1 MPKPPP
7 ASTRNPA
14 FQSKLEPYGE
24 CRAKRWSYPRIAAA
38 LREEHGLS
46 AAPST
51 IFSFVKVR
59 AKRRH
64 LYALPP
70 SDDPRVIPSIQTN
83 PQAEEFFSP
92 PDPKPHENKRFMSCL
107 VIMGACFAYGWW
119 KLSRHYDQ
127 LVAAAFERILSVN
140 EKNQET
146 FTQLTKMNVPIRVVP
161 VADNRKHIIPRKF
174 ALILDRAEGVSIE
187 DTPEGKRAA

>member
-14 FQSKLEPYGE
+14 FQSKLETYREFIRE

-59 AKRRH
+59 AKRRR

-70 SDDPRVIPSIQTN
+70 SDDPRVIPSVQFN
-83 PQAEEFFSP
+83 SKAREFFSP
-92 PDPKPHENKRFMSCL
+92 ADPKPHENKRRPYN
-107 VIMGACFAYGWW
+107 I
-119 KLSRHYDQ
+119 
-127 LVAAAFERILSVN
+127 
-140 EKNQET
+140 
-146 FTQLTKMNVPIRVVP
+146 
-161 VADNRKHIIPRKF
+161 
-174 ALILDRAEGVSIE
+174 
-187 DTPEGKRAA
+187 

>member
-14 FQSKLEPYGE
+14 FQSKLEPYREFIRE

-38 LREEHGLS
+38 LREIHGLS

-59 AKRRH
+59 AKRRR

-70 SDDPRVIPSIQTN
+70 SDESPVFQSTPVN
-83 PQAEEFFSP
+83 PKARDFFTP
-92 PDPKPHENKRFMSCL
+92 PEPKKTHEAKRRPYN
-107 VIMGACFAYGWW
+107 I
-119 KLSRHYDQ
+119 
-127 LVAAAFERILSVN
+127 
-140 EKNQET
+140 
-146 FTQLTKMNVPIRVVP
+146 
-161 VADNRKHIIPRKF
+161 
-174 ALILDRAEGVSIE
+174 
-187 DTPEGKRAA
+187 